1 MRADGESPAKPA
13 LGGHPAGLTIVTVAE
28 ALQAAGV
35 YGVQALL
42 ILYMANALF
51 TPEQLASVGGF
62 AAWRSLLENLFGRM
76 SLQGLATQ
84 TMGLYLGLFFLT
96 PLLGGWLGDR
106 VWGPRRACI
115 IGAVLAT
122 AGMVMII
129 LPASFLPGLL
139 VSALGAGALRCN
151 LNAQTGHLYPRD
163 DGRRDAAFSILAAGL
178 NTGAFLGPLL
188 IGALGELV
196 NWQWGFAAASGC
208 MALAAITLLAGN
220 GLMPADTPPE
230 SRRSARLQAGDGRTI
245 AALLAV
251 MGLTSLFWL
260 AQSQVWNVYALWGR
274 DHLDRLVLGF
284 EVPVTWLQAF
294 DSLAPILAVPPVLAL
309 WRAQA
314 RRGRAPGELG
324 KIGIGLAL
332 MGAAFI
338 WLALGSGLVLGAGQT
353 PILWVVM
360 FHLILNT
367 GWLYLVPTVNALFS
381 RTAPAA
387 VTGVMLGIVQFAVF
401 LGSTVSGWLGRYYGT
416 MAAADFWLLHAAFPL
431 GGAAI
436 MWLVR
441 GRLAVLLRL

>member
-1 MRADGESPAKPA
+1 MAGTREF
-13 LGGHPAGLTIVTVAE
+13 GGHPAGLAIVTVAE
-28 ALQAAGV
+28 GVQAAGV
-35 YGVQALL
+35 YGVQSLL

-51 TPEQLASVGGF
+51 TPAMLADVGGF
-62 AAWRSLLENLFGRM
+62 AAWRGLLEGLFGPM
-76 SLQGLATQ
+76 SLQALSTQ

-106 VWGPRRACI
+106 VWGARLTCI

-151 LNAQTGHLYPRD
+151 LNAQTGHLYARD

-188 IGALGELV
+188 IGALGERV
-196 NWQWGFAAASGC
+196 NWQWGFAVASGC
-208 MALAAITLLAGN
+208 MGLAALTLLAAN
-220 GLMPADTPPE
+220 GLMPPDTPPAA
-230 SRRSARLQAGDGRTI
+230 RRSARLHPGDGRTI

-251 MGLTSLFWL
+251 MLLTSLFWL

-309 WRAQA
+309 WKRQA
-314 RRGRAPGELG
+314 ARGAVPGELG
-324 KIGIGLAL
+324 KIGIGMAL
-332 MGAAFI
+332 MGGAFV
-338 WLALGSGLVLGAGQT
+338 WLALGSGLLLGEAQT
-353 PILWVVM
+353 PILWAAL

-381 RTAPAA
+381 RCAPVA
-387 VTGVMLGIVQFAVF
+387 VTGVMLGVVQLAVF
-401 LGSTVSGWLGRYYGT
+401 LGSTASGWLGRYYET
-416 MAAADFWLLHAAFPL
+416 MAGPAFWLLHAAFPL
-431 GGAAI
+431 AGAAI
-436 MWLVR
+436 MWAVR
-441 GRLAVLLRL
+441 GRLGAVLRL